1 MNKYWSPVPAF
12 KGRAAY
18 LKALAEHPRNA
29 KMITRAHIQTRGGG
43 SEELI
48 KVKECET
55 APPRR
60 TCTAAAAAAARQGE
74 RPG

>member
-1 MNKYWSPVPAF
+1 MSKYSSPVPAF

-29 KMITRAHIQTRGGG
+29 KMIARARTFRRGGGG
-43 SEELI
+43 SEQLI
-48 KVKECET
+48 KVKQCET

-60 TCTAAAAAAARQGE
+60 TCTAAAARQGE